1 MVLPA
6 DLPANVRPD
15 FRVIIDLIDPGA
27 RVLDLGCGDGELL
40 SLLMKYKG
48 CRGTG
53 VEIDEKA
60 IYQCIAKGVTVSH
73 GDINSGLDDYSDNR
87 FDYVILNE
95 SLQQVLNPQ
104 RVILEALR
112 VGKKAVVGIPNFGQ
126 ITARLQ
132 LLFSGKVPVTKELP
146 YEWFNT
152 PNLRFFTL
160 RDFQAFC
167 KINGVTIKDCR
178 ALSAKKEVR
187 VGKNLFANI
196 GIFLLE
202 QEK

>member
-6 DLPANVRPD
+6 DLPNDVRPD
-15 FRVIIDLIDPGA
+15 FKIIIDLIDPGA

-40 SLLMKYKG
+40 SLLMKHKG

-73 GDINSGLDDYSDNR
+73 GDINSGLDDYSDQR

-104 RVILEALR
+104 KVILEALR
-112 VGKKAVVGIPNFGQ
+112 VGKKAIVGVPNFGHFA
-126 ITARLQ
+126 ARLQ
-132 LLFSGKVPVTKELP
+132 LLIAGKAPVTKELP
-146 YEWFNT
+146 YQWYNT

-160 RDFQAFC
+160 RDFHAFC
-167 KINGVTIKDCR
+167 KMNGITVKDCR
-178 ALSAKKEVR
+178 ALSAKKEVQA
-187 VGKNLFANI
+187 GKNLFANI

-202 QEK
+202 K